1 GANSLS
7 PREKSVWRSL
17 TRRNFLIRC
26 CQGASASLLPASLRD
41 LAFAFDSRNALALES
56 EFHLHPHYRA
66 KLPLEATLLKTES
79 GLDVFITEK
88 YAEQIAAIL
97 AQGSA
102 GLLRS
107 PRDIQ
112 AVERVLT
119 PDFVGSSLQPAESRL
134 VRSGPVLEIHQNK
147 FARQPALG
155 RDAFL
160 QGLRS
165 ALSGFSE
172 IVTAEFQVTS
182 IDAFSGGLRAR
193 VRYELVSS
201 GKDFYREQ
209 RVGQW
214 ELAWQRSS
222 SGEFR
227 LRNWEA
233 LDETQSRSA
242 RPIFVDVT
250 AHAFGS
256 NSSYSSQFRG
266 TDYWRTVL
274 DGACGIDIYGHNG
287 VSVGDIDNDGFD
299 DVYVCQPA
307 GLPNRLYRNRGDGT
321 FEDITES
328 SGVGVLENTACAIF
342 ADIDN
347 DSRQDL
353 IIVRTN
359 GPLLFLNEGGGKFR
373 QKRNAFQFASA
384 PQGTFTGAAVADYD
398 RDGWL
403 DVYFCLYVYYQ
414 GTDQYKYPSPY
425 YDAE

>member
-1 GANSLS
+1 M
-7 PREKSVWRSL
+7 
-17 TRRNFLIRC
+17 RC

-66 KLPLEATLLKTES
+66 KLPLEATLLKTEA

-88 YAEQIAAIL
+88 HAEEIAAIL
-97 AQGSA
+97 AQWSA

-107 PRDIQ
+107 PQDIQ

-193 VRYELVSS
+193 VRYELVGS

-209 RVGQW
+209 RVGRW
-214 ELAWQRSS
+214 ELTWQRSS

-256 NSSYSSQFRG
+256 NSSYSSQLLRG
-266 TDYWRTVL
+266 TDYWRTFL

-287 VSVGDIDNDGFD
+287 V
-299 DVYVCQPA
+299 
-307 GLPNRLYRNRGDGT
+307 
-321 FEDITES
+321 
-328 SGVGVLENTACAIF
+328 
-342 ADIDN
+342 
-347 DSRQDL
+347 
-353 IIVRTN
+353 
-359 GPLLFLNEGGGKFR
+359 
-373 QKRNAFQFASA
+373 
-384 PQGTFTGAAVADYD
+384 
-398 RDGWL
+398 W
-403 DVYFCLYVYYQ
+403 
-414 GTDQYKYPSPY
+414 
-425 YDAE
+425 

>member
-1 GANSLS
+1 M
-7 PREKSVWRSL
+7 
-17 TRRNFLIRC
+17 RC

-66 KLPLEATLLKTES
+66 KLPLEATLLKTEA
-79 GLDVFITEK
+79 GFDVFITEK
-88 YAEQIAAIL
+88 HAEQIAAIL
-97 AQGSA
+97 AQWSA

-107 PRDIQ
+107 PQDIQ

-119 PDFVGSSLQPAESRL
+119 PDFVGSSLQPA
-134 VRSGPVLEIHQNK
+134 Q
-147 FARQPALG
+147 G

-233 LDETQSRSA
+233 LDETQSRST

-274 DGACGIDIYGHNG
+274 DGA
-287 VSVGDIDNDGFD
+287 
-299 DVYVCQPA
+299 
-307 GLPNRLYRNRGDGT
+307 
-321 FEDITES
+321 
-328 SGVGVLENTACAIF
+328 
-342 ADIDN
+342 
-347 DSRQDL
+347 
-353 IIVRTN
+353 
-359 GPLLFLNEGGGKFR
+359 
-373 QKRNAFQFASA
+373 
-384 PQGTFTGAAVADYD
+384 
-398 RDGWL
+398 
-403 DVYFCLYVYYQ
+403 
-414 GTDQYKYPSPY
+414 
-425 YDAE
+425 